1 MQLRPY
7 QEKSI
12 EEIRKAWAKGNK
24 RVLLILPT
32 GCHENNE
39 TIMLHDGS
47 FKLAK
52 DVTTNDLLLGID
64 GSPRKILKL
73 HKGIKPGYKITPK
86 NGEPFTVT
94 EDHILSLI
102 KDTDEIIDIS
112 VKDYINLSEDQKH
125 ILKLFSP
132 NEMNF
137 SKQDKLPIDPY
148 FLGTFIGDDYLFCEN
163 KDLIKE
169 LQELNLFTKDTIPLK
184 YKMSSIR
191 ERLMLL
197 AGLLDANGNTVKNNY
212 RYTTKYQLLA
222 QDISF
227 VCRSLGLKVKVS
239 KNNNNY
245 YDILITGDCFKIP
258 CKYIKS
264 QPRRKKNVLRTSFTV
279 EPVGEIEYTGFT
291 VDKDNRYLLKDF
303 IVTHNCGKTIV
314 FSELTN
320 KIVQKGNKVLILA
333 HRGELLEQAQTKL
346 GYFNIDSSL
355 EKGTF
360 TADPNAQVVVA
371 SVQSLSRDN
380 RLEKFPKGYFKTI
393 IIDECH
399 HSMSDTYKKI
409 INYFDN
415 AYVLGVTATPDR
427 ADEQDLSEI
436 FPVTAFEYSI
446 KDAIKDGFLSP
457 IKTKF
462 IKTKLNLKDIN
473 FRSGDYAPEEVGA
486 MLENSLEKL
495 AKEIKKNCKD
505 RKTVVFV
512 PLVSTARKFEEI
524 FNNLGMKA
532 ISVAG
537 EDKDRKERIEAF
549 AKNEFNV
556 IISSLLLGE
565 GWDCPSVNC
574 VVCLRPTESRG
585 LYCLDEETEI
595 LTQNGWKKD
604 VQTGEIVASYNIN
617 EKKIVYSPALNVI
630 RRPLEE
636 DECFYHFSNNYVDF
650 RVTNKHRMIF
660 KTRNAARKNKEY
672 KIDTIENIVGF
683 KDGIYL
689 PIASHNQFKGVNL
702 TDEEIKFIAW
712 VITDGCINKANNAI
726 QISQSTKHPWCEE
739 ISQILDKCNL
749 KYGCDLRNGNTN
761 FKSSAPLK
769 RWWISKG
776 TPRGTFKERRG
787 WGYLEEYLSK
797 DISPLL
803 FQMNDHQ
810 FEIFLETINLAD
822 GNKFE
827 TKEWKKQSYDI
838 SKGNKKF
845 IENLQIM
852 AIQRGYKANVTTF
865 IKNKINP
872 LYTIHIKKKDFAC
885 INSAS
890 DNRTKIIKENYK
902 PENCWCITTE
912 LGTIITRRNGKVTI
926 MGNCQ
931 IIGRGLRLSPETN
944 KTDCLVLDFLWLTGH
959 HSLCRPASL
968 FTDNLEVANQVSS
981 KKQDIETMDE
991 LFDEI
996 EEAKEVVE
1004 EKKKQLEMERT
1015 NSMLKKVQEASD
1027 NAERLQYFK
1036 DNGVDDTICK
1046 GCVNPGYFV
1055 KLVVSKE
1062 EQGDFYRTKYGKSR
1076 NFNFEHLK
1084 YLASKGI
1091 KATDI
1096 STSEMENYLYD
1107 LIVKRENQKLAT
1119 PKQIFILSLKKIQ
1132 TNYSTVTSSQASFLL
1147 RSKK

>member
-1 MQLRPY
+1 M
-7 QEKSI
+7 
-12 EEIRKAWAKGNK
+12 
-24 RVLLILPT
+24 
-32 GCHENNE
+32 
-39 TIMLHDGS
+39 
-47 FKLAK
+47 
-52 DVTTNDLLLGID
+52 
-64 GSPRKILKL
+64 
-73 HKGIKPGYKITPK
+73 
-86 NGEPFTVT
+86 
-94 EDHILSLI
+94 
-102 KDTDEIIDIS
+102 
-112 VKDYINLSEDQKH
+112 
-125 ILKLFSP
+125 
-132 NEMNF
+132 
-137 SKQDKLPIDPY
+137 
-148 FLGTFIGDDYLFCEN
+148 
-163 KDLIKE
+163 
-169 LQELNLFTKDTIPLK
+169 
-184 YKMSSIR
+184 
-191 ERLMLL
+191 
-197 AGLLDANGNTVKNNY
+197 
-212 RYTTKYQLLA
+212 
-222 QDISF
+222 
-227 VCRSLGLKVKVS
+227 
-239 KNNNNY
+239 
-245 YDILITGDCFKIP
+245 
-258 CKYIKS
+258 
-264 QPRRKKNVLRTSFTV
+264 
-279 EPVGEIEYTGFT
+279 
-291 VDKDNRYLLKDF
+291 
-303 IVTHNCGKTIV
+303 GKTIA

-360 TADPNAQVVVA
+360 TADSNAQVVVA

-380 RLEKFPKGYFKTI
+380 RLEKFPKDYFKTI

-409 INYFDN
+409 INYFDS

-446 KDAIKDGFLSP
+446 EDAIKDGFLSP
-457 IKTKF
+457 IKIKF
-462 IKTKLNLKDIN
+462 VKTKLNLKDIN
-473 FRSGDYAPEEVGA
+473 FRNGDYAPEEVGA

-532 ISVAG
+532 ISIAG

-549 AKNEFNV
+549 ANDKYNIAIN
-556 IISSLLLGE
+556 SMLLTE

-574 VVCLRPTESRG
+574 VVCLRPTESRS
-585 LYCLDEETEI
+585 L
-595 LTQNGWKKD
+595 
-604 VQTGEIVASYNIN
+604 
-617 EKKIVYSPALNVI
+617 
-630 RRPLEE
+630 
-636 DECFYHFSNNYVDF
+636 
-650 RVTNKHRMIF
+650 M
-660 KTRNAARKNKEY
+660 
-672 KIDTIENIVGF
+672 
-683 KDGIYL
+683 
-689 PIASHNQFKGVNL
+689 
-702 TDEEIKFIAW
+702 
-712 VITDGCINKANNAI
+712 
-726 QISQSTKHPWCEE
+726 
-739 ISQILDKCNL
+739 
-749 KYGCDLRNGNTN
+749 
-761 FKSSAPLK
+761 
-769 RWWISKG
+769 
-776 TPRGTFKERRG
+776 
-787 WGYLEEYLSK
+787 
-797 DISPLL
+797 
-803 FQMNDHQ
+803 
-810 FEIFLETINLAD
+810 
-822 GNKFE
+822 
-827 TKEWKKQSYDI
+827 
-838 SKGNKKF
+838 
-845 IENLQIM
+845 
-852 AIQRGYKANVTTF
+852 
-865 IKNKINP
+865 
-872 LYTIHIKKKDFAC
+872 
-885 INSAS
+885 
-890 DNRTKIIKENYK
+890 
-902 PENCWCITTE
+902 
-912 LGTIITRRNGKVTI
+912 
-926 MGNCQ
+926 CQ

-944 KTDCLVLDFLWLTGH
+944 KQDCLVLDFLWLTGH

-968 FTDNLEVANQVSS
+968 FTDNLEIANQVSS

-1076 NFNFEHLK
+1076 DFNFEHLK

-1107 LIVKRENQKLAT
+1107 LIIKRENQKLAS